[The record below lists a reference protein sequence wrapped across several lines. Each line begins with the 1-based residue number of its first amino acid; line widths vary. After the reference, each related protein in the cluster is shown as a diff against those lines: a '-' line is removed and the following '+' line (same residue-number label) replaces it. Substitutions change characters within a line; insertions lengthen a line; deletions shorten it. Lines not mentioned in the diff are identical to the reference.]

1 MNKREAYIISDQI
14 ILALA
19 ARRKKLG
26 ISQYEIANATGIS
39 KSSLSNIE
47 KLAQKPTLP
56 TVLMIADYIGADL
69 SAILKNIYKK

>member
-1 MNKREAYIISDQI
+1 MNKREAYINSDKI

-19 ARRKKLG
+19 ERRKKLG

-39 KSSLSNIE
+39 KSSLSYIE
-47 KLAQKPTLP
+47 KLTQKPTLP

-69 SAILKNIYKK
+69 PAILKNIYKK